1 MIRPILIEFALFL
14 TPFAAYAFF
23 LWMTKAPVFERSAWP
38 ARTTA
43 TLAIAALVLMLGSFF
58 ILAQFGGTPRGG
70 QYVPAHIDESG
81 KFVPGQVR

>member
-1 MIRPILIEFALFL
+1 MIRPVLIELALFL

-23 LWMTKAPVFERSAWP
+23 LWMTKTAVLDRASWP
-38 ARTTA
+38 PRTTA

-58 ILAQFGGTPRGG
+58 VLAQFGGTPPGG
-70 QYVPAHIDESG
+70 EYVPAHIDPGG